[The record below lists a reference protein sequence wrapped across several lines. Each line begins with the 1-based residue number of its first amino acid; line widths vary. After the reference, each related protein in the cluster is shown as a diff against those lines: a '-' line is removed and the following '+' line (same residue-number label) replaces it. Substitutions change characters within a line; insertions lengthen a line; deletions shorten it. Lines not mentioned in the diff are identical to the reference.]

1 MRALS
6 PSDSPP
12 HAYLSRLCRGW
23 WTELGPDW
31 MVEAFREASR
41 HTGGKLMIAE
51 HGVGLPGPRTNALV
65 ALVKSLMR
73 KGAKVDGVALRLR
86 LRVRE
91 DPGMLLRALREDR
104 ASGPEPATPPYS
116 PSPHGK
122 EYMATQRGPGAVVF
136 DWEAWRATVRQQLT
150 RVGDM
155 EQRQA
160 HALAEEMEAAVH
172 NATAEGSD
180 PGAALAD
187 ALSDLIL
194 PALGVGR
201 GGGEAGN
208 LTVDSLLPLTD
219 PQGGD
224 PAADGSGSG
233 SSSGAGA
240 GAVGEATR
248 RALALQLSRILG
260 QAVYHFEADIP
271 APTGAAAAAAAMSQ
285 ATGMRGGVAD
295 TAVGTEAADEAA
307 ARAESASEEQQL
319 EGIVA
324 DEMRRESEAAA
335 EDGAEGAEG
344 GEGEGS
350 EGEGGGSGSGNEPT
364 FEPLFD
370 YGALWDRS
378 PHSGPEHR
386 DHSPGGLSTFS
397 RFMRPPVPRPSTDAA
412 AAPGGD
418 AGGAPPAA
426 VVDQAEEGEGSD
438 EALTP
443 SDLGLPRLGGAE
455 SGGDGAFSLPGVLLE
470 VAASVRDGAGALPAF
485 PPPATTAR
493 AAPRVYGREALGMD
507 NFTAMDVAEGEDQP
521 ADLSQ
526 PFGVGDYPEE
536 ALRRRATRVLNTALN
551 AQYSGRATVRRDP
564 RGDRSEEHLYM
575 DVTRALVPGLRATV
589 ERFAALGVEVH
600 FTGES
605 TAAPR
610 SHRAMAALL
619 TQPLCADLDLMTA
632 ELPPGTRERDTLLLQ
647 AELTKQIVG
656 LCAGADACTHVGFAD
671 ISDRFTWAGPP
682 TYRLTDKPS
691 LYDARYRPK
700 PSREA
705 AEQALRGD

>member
-485 PPPATTAR
+485 PPPRPRPAPRPACTAARRWAWTISRPWTWRRARTSRQTCRSPLAWATTQR
-493 AAPRVYGREALGMD
+493 RRCVAAPRECSTPRSTPSTAGGRRCGGTRGGTGQRSTSTWTSHARWCPGCAPLWSASPPWESKSTSRVRAPLH
-507 NFTAMDVAEGEDQP
+507 P
-521 ADLSQ
+521 A
-526 PFGVGDYPEE
+526 
-536 ALRRRATRVLNTALN
+536 
-551 AQYSGRATVRRDP
+551 ATV
-564 RGDRSEEHLYM
+564 LW
-575 DVTRALVPGLRATV
+575 LRC
-589 ERFAALGVEVH
+589 
-600 FTGES
+600 
-605 TAAPR
+605 
-610 SHRAMAALL
+610 SHSPYVQTL
-619 TQPLCADLDLMTA
+619 T
-632 ELPPGTRERDTLLLQ
+632 
-647 AELTKQIVG
+647 
-656 LCAGADACTHVGFAD
+656 
-671 ISDRFTWAGPP
+671 
-682 TYRLTDKPS
+682 
-691 LYDARYRPK
+691 
-700 PSREA
+700 
-705 AEQALRGD
+705 